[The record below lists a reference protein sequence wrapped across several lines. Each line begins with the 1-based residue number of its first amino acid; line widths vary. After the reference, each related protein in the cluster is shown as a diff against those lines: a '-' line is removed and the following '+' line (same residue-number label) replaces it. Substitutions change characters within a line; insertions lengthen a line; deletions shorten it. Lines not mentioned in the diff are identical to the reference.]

1 MRVIPGMAL
10 TEEQTMT
17 EPTNHTLDL
26 PGVSLTYDIRGD
38 LADASTDRPALML
51 IASPMG
57 ASGFPSLARHFTDR
71 PVITYDPR
79 GVERSARSDGA
90 GELTPEQ
97 HAEDLHALIRALD
110 VPAVDVFASSGGAV
124 NALCLVSAHP
134 DDVRLLVAHEP
145 PAAAALPD
153 AGPALAVCEDIYQT
167 YQREGVGPAMAKF
180 IAISSLQGPVPEDY
194 LDQPAPDPAVF
205 GLPTEDDGN
214 RDDALVGQNI
224 RTITAYQ
231 PDVAALTATGTR
243 VVLAVGED
251 SGEELAARAGRAV
264 AAAIGTEPV
273 VFPGDH
279 AGFLGQEYGPEMAG
293 VPDSFAAALRRVL
306 DAG

>member
-1 MRVIPGMAL
+1 
-10 TEEQTMT
+10 MT
-17 EPTNHTLDL
+17 EPTTHTLDL
-26 PGVSLTYDIRGD
+26 PGVTLTYDIRGD
-38 LADASTDRPALML
+38 LADATPDRPALML

-57 ASGFPSLARHFTDR
+57 ASGFPTLAAHFTDR
-71 PVITYDPR
+71 PVVTYDPR
-79 GVERSARSDGA
+79 GVERSVRSDGA

-97 HAEDLHALIRALD
+97 HAEDLHELIRALD
-110 VPAVDVFASSGGAV
+110 LPAVDVFASSGGAI
-124 NALCLVSAHP
+124 NGLTLVSTHP

-180 IAISSLQGPVPEDY
+180 IAISTLQGPVPEDY
-194 LDQPAPDPAVF
+194 LDQPAPDPAAF
-205 GLPTEDDGN
+205 GLPTEDDGS

-224 RTITAYQ
+224 RTITTYL
-231 PDVAALTATGTR
+231 PDVPALTTTGTR
-243 VVLAVGED
+243 VVIAVGEG

-264 AAAIGTEPV
+264 AAAIGSEPV

-293 VPDSFAAALRRVL
+293 RPDEFADALRRVL
-306 DAG
+306 DGS